1 MSGGRLGSIL
11 AIAGLAI
18 VAALGGCVGDAFT
31 AARPDGGPVGT
42 NAGVPEGAPAD
53 VAVDAPVVGAP
64 PDAGAGW
71 CATQSAE
78 HSFCEDF
85 LHGVPDKLIGITVGA
100 MLVPDTADTV
110 SAPQSMEAITPKL
123 LAKGDSATALATRDF
138 SAATGTQF
146 TLSSY
151 FKIASS
157 CFPSSGQVDPVSIA
171 ILDFPEAS
179 YGVALEVAPNAVAL
193 VEIQTG
199 ADGGIT
205 GSPQITT
212 LDTPDLFDNWQL
224 WTLTIDGGLAKSVTL
239 TVGGTTVTPAR
250 TMLKKAETALV
261 LQHPTLFLGAA
272 VKNDQGLSPGC
283 AVHVDDILFDV
294 KAAATV
300 AN

>member
-1 MSGGRLGSIL
+1 
-11 AIAGLAI
+11 
-18 VAALGGCVGDAFT
+18 
-31 AARPDGGPVGT
+31 
-42 NAGVPEGAPAD
+42 
-53 VAVDAPVVGAP
+53 
-64 PDAGAGW
+64 
-71 CATQSAE
+71 
-78 HSFCEDF
+78 
-85 LHGVPDKLIGITVGA
+85 
-100 MLVPDTADTV
+100 MLVPDTADFV

-146 TLSSY
+146 TLSLVLQDRQLVLSEQR
-151 FKIASS
+151 
-157 CFPSSGQVDPVSIA
+157 SGRPRVHRHPRLSRSELRGRPRSGAERGRAGRDPDRSRR
-171 ILDFPEAS
+171 
-179 YGVALEVAPNAVAL
+179 
-193 VEIQTG
+193 
-199 ADGGIT
+199 GIT